1 MGSFTR
7 HDLFVQELT
16 RLIEED
22 MQRFKDEM
30 SLGLLKTLEDYKAL
44 AGKIS
49 GLRHALELIEEA
61 ESSVERKIGS

>member
-7 HDLFVQELT
+7 HDLFVSELK
-16 RLIEED
+16 RMIEED

-30 SLGLLKTLEDYKAL
+30 SLGLLKTLEDYRSI

-49 GLRHALELIEEA
+49 GLRQALELIEEA